1 MSTTAWIWQH
11 YLPNPY
17 QINRI
22 SLLCAMAKS
31 TLDKAIQYDEAYNKE
46 EDMESD
52 RRLALLMEEQKARSV
67 CSPTL

>member
-1 MSTTAWIWQH
+1 
-11 YLPNPY
+11 
-17 QINRI
+17 
-22 SLLCAMAKS
+22 MAKS

-67 CSPTL
+67 CNPTT

>member
-1 MSTTAWIWQH
+1 MKIQLKIRRKKKSIIRKIIVEGDT
-11 YLPNPY
+11 
-17 QINRI
+17 
-22 SLLCAMAKS
+22 AMAKS

-67 CSPTL
+67 CNPTA